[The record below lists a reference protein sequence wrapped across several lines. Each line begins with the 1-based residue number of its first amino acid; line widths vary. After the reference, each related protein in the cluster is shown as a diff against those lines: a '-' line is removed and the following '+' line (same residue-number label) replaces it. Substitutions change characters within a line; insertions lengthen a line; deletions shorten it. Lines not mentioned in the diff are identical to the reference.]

1 MAQLLPEE
9 PREFLDPE
17 SFEAQVRE
25 YVRIKATM
33 KALDA
38 RTKELHTKL
47 SEKIELEGYED
58 NEGNHVLDLTF
69 DADGFV
75 RLENQRR
82 VSRKLDEDVAT
93 SIIDELGLGAD
104 IYETKVVINEDAL
117 MAAYYDKQI
126 TEEQLDIMFPAKVS
140 WALWTKK

>member
-25 YVRIKATM
+25 YVRIKASI
-33 KALDA
+33 KALDT
-38 RTKELHTKL
+38 RSKELHSKL
-47 SEKIELEGYED
+47 AEKIELEGYED
-58 NEGNHVLDLTF
+58 NEGNHVLDLPF
-69 DADGFV
+69 VADGVV

-82 VSRKLDEDVAT
+82 VSRKIDEDVAT
-93 SIIDELGLGAD
+93 SIIDELGLGLD

-117 MAAYYDKQI
+117 MAAFYNKQI

>member
-47 SEKIELEGYED
+47 SEKIELDGYED
-58 NEGNHVLDLTF
+58 NAGNHVLDLTF